1 MPFADDDWQQAKATM
16 GSAHH
21 QPAVISKLG
30 PEIY

>member
-16 GSAHH
+16 GSAHR
-21 QPAVISKLG
+21 QVISKLG